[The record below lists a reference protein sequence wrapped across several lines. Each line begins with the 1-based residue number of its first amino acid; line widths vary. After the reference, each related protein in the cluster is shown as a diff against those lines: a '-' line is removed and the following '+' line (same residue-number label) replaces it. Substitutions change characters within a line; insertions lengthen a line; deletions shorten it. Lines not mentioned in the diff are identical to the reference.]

1 MMAHT
6 PNPAQDRFGG
16 LARCAFTMVELL
28 VVVVIITVIVGI
40 SVPAFQ
46 SMLYS
51 SERTLAINAM
61 QNATVLAHDLALRGQ
76 EGEDGAV
83 VFLFDED
90 GQVTIVP
97 AVKVGTLVEPINPNQ
112 LNASAF
118 QERDVFAPIASGET
132 IQLPRNWSVRGYAA
146 PGMMIDYLSD
156 GEAVAQWY
164 NSPLYGG
171 TTVSTSTGPKVDRN
185 WVFPESGFYA
195 KDAQSFGAA
204 PGGGFGS
211 VGRDDPTGR
220 QSFMVRFDSQTGAV
234 SRDTT
239 AALFISPRPSRERP
253 YGDRPTLINRWKRV
267 DLADST
273 RQWAERMLK
282 APSLTGNSQ
291 WTRADT
297 TERMQFIGNSSN
309 DTVLVKPVTRL
320 AIYDERAL
328 ARGIKAR
335 GLNKITNTIYEPYDQ
350 SLPNGRIRLD
360 SALFQGFSED
370 QIRLD
375 INAWID
381 GDTNLDGVFNEDDEP
396 ESRIYTIQPYSGAL
410 QEVLR

>member
-1 MMAHT
+1 MMK
-6 PNPAQDRFGG
+6 RFSHPG
-16 LARCAFTMVELL
+16 LRSFRGAFTIVELL
-28 VVVVIITVIVGI
+28 VVVVIITILVGI

-61 QNATVLAHDLALRGQ
+61 QNATVLAHDLALSGQ
-76 EGEDGAV
+76 DGEDGAV
-83 VFLFDED
+83 VFLYDE
-90 GQVTIVP
+90 GGRVTIIP

-132 IQLPRNWSVRGYAA
+132 IQLPQNWSVRGYAA

-156 GEAVAQWY
+156 GVAVAQWY

-171 TTVSTSTGPKVDRN
+171 TTVNTTAGPKVERN
-185 WVFPESGFYA
+185 WLFPESGFFA
-195 KDAQSFGAA
+195 KDSQAFGAA
-204 PGGGFGS
+204 SGGGFGN

-220 QSFMVRFDSQTGAV
+220 QSFMVRFDSRTGAI

-239 AALFISPRPSRERP
+239 AALFIAPRTSRDRP
-253 YGDRPTLINRWKRV
+253 FGDRPTPIDRWKRV

-273 RQWAERMLK
+273 RKWAERMLK
-282 APSLTGNSQ
+282 SPSLTGNDQ

-297 TERMQFIGNSSN
+297 AQRMQFIGNSSN

-335 GLNKITNTIYEPYDQ
+335 GLNQATGTIYEAYDQ
-350 SLPNGRIRLD
+350 AMPNGRIRLD
-360 SALFQGFSED
+360 SSLFQGFNED

-381 GDTNLDGVFNEDDEP
+381 GDTNLDGVFDEDDEP

>member
-1 MMAHT
+1 MHNRI
-6 PNPAQDRFGG
+6 PHSGSR
-16 LARCAFTMVELL
+16 LLREAFTIVELL
-28 VVVVIITVIVGI
+28 VVVVIITIVVGI

-61 QNATVLAHDLALRGQ
+61 QNATVLAHDLALSGQ
-76 EGEDGAV
+76 DGEDGAV
-83 VFLFDED
+83 VFLYDEG
-90 GQVTIVP
+90 GQMTIVP
-97 AVKVGTLVEPINPNQ
+97 AIKVGTLVEPINPNQ

-118 QERDVFAPIASGET
+118 QERDVFVPVASGET
-132 IQLPRNWSVRGYAA
+132 IQLPKNWSVRGYAA

-156 GEAVAQWY
+156 GVAVAQWY

-171 TTVSTSTGPKVDRN
+171 TTPNTTNGAKVERN

-195 KDAQSFGAA
+195 KDSQSFGAS
-204 PGGGFGS
+204 PGGGFGT

-220 QSFMVRFDSQTGAV
+220 QSFMVRFDSRTGAI

-239 AALFISPRPSRERP
+239 AALFVDPRPSRERP
-253 YGDRPTLINRWKRV
+253 YGDRPPLTNRWKRV

-282 APSLTGNSQ
+282 APSLTGTDQ
-291 WTRADT
+291 WTRSDT
-297 TERMQFIGNSSN
+297 SERMQFIGNSSN

-320 AIYDERAL
+320 AVYDERAL

-335 GLNKITNTIYEPYDQ
+335 GLNRVTGTIYEQYDQ
-350 SLPNGRIRLD
+350 SMTNARISLD
-360 SALFQGFSED
+360 RTLFQGFSED
-370 QIRLD
+370 QIRMD

-381 GDTNLDGVFNEDDEP
+381 GDTNLDGVFDEDDEP